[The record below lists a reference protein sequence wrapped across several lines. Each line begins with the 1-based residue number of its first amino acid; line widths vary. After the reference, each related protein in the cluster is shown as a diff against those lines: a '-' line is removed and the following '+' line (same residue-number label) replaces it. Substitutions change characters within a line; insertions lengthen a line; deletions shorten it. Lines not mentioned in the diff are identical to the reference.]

1 MSDSILI
8 GFIDSLDN
16 FFCFSLQQTMR
27 DLHLWHQFHLG
38 FFELSSILMRRV
50 DVLTMIPVIET
61 TIKQFLT
68 RAFGIDFW
76 FSFLSPDHCWS
87 FIDCWAEEDD
97 EECWKSE
104 WNRMNLQQTPSLTL
118 TPVSSL
124 QPSMFSN
131 HT

>member
-1 MSDSILI
+1 
-8 GFIDSLDN
+8 
-16 FFCFSLQQTMR
+16 
-27 DLHLWHQFHLG
+27 
-38 FFELSSILMRRV
+38 MRRV

-68 RAFGIDFW
+68 RAFSIDFR

-87 FIDCWAEEDD
+87 FIDSWADEDD
-97 EECWKSE
+97 EECFNSE
-104 WNRMNLQQTPSLTL
+104 KNQMKLLQTPPLTL